1 MDSKLIFELIFINH
15 IFLFTPIFSMNNNRF
30 VNKSWFVGRTPPSK
44 FEYSELNGFYSP
56 KEARQICEK
65 DFQCG
70 GFTFK
75 GVKESLGKK
84 EIYFFRFVPND
95 QRSLGDYLKYPHW
108 STYIVSSRDY
118 VIVFGSHRSNV
129 SNMSYPYGSIK
140 YM

>member
-1 MDSKLIFELIFINH
+1 MNYQKIRRA
-15 IFLFTPIFSMNNNRF
+15 FLLNLAVLVYLVSTIST
-30 VNKSWFVGRTPPSK
+30 KGWHAGRVPPSR
-44 FEYSELNGFYSP
+44 FEFEKLNGFYTP
-56 KEARQICEK
+56 NKAKKRCEK
-65 DFQCG
+65 DLQCG

-75 GVKESLGKK
+75 GAKESLGKK

-95 QRSLGDYLKYPHW
+95 QNSLGDYLKYPHW

-118 VIVFGSHRSNV
+118 VIVFGSHISNV

>member
-75 GVKESLGKK
+75 GTKRMKYIIPEV
-84 EIYFFRFVPND
+84 YFFHYINEE
-95 QRSLGDYLKYPHW
+95 SDYITSNIIYPHW
-108 STYIVSSRDY
+108 MTYIVGSRDY
-118 VIVFGSHRSNV
+118 VAINGSYKSKN
-129 SNMSYPYGSIK
+129 STKGNNK
-140 YM
+140 CK